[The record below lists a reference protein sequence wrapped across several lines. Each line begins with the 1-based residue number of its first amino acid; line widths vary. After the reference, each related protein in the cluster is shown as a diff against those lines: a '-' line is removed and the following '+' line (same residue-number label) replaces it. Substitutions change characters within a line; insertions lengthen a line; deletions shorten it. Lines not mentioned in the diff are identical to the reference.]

1 LIAFAMG
8 DATMTASPALEMT
21 RSCPYAPPAEHERLQ
36 REERVARVTLPD
48 GTEAWALSHHEDIR
62 SMLTDPRFSSDRRLK
77 GFPFVPEQVR
87 QSAAQGTPPMIG
99 LDPPEH
105 TEARRAVVGEFTVK
119 KMNALRPRIQ
129 EIVDEHLD
137 AMLAGSQPADLVS
150 ALALPVPSL
159 VICELLGVPYAD
171 HDFFQVRSA
180 KLLRRDLDH
189 EERRTAAEEIR
200 EYMTALV
207 ARKAE
212 TPADD
217 LLSRQLARGSE
228 QEDLVSLGFLLLVAG
243 HETTANMISLGVM
256 TLLENPEILDAIK
269 ADPAQT
275 PRAVEELLR
284 YFTIAEFF
292 TSRLAKE
299 DVEIGGTLIRAG
311 EPVISLANV
320 ADRDPAAF
328 PDGDQLDIDRGA
340 RHHLAFGFGFHQCL
354 GQHLAR
360 LELQVV
366 FDALFARI
374 PSLKLAV
381 PVDELPFKND
391 AQIYGVYCLPVTW

>member
-1 LIAFAMG
+1 MG
-8 DATMTASPALEMT
+8 DGTMTSSPVLSMART
-21 RSCPYAPPAEHERLQ
+21 CPYSPPAEHARLQ
-36 REERVARVTLPD
+36 REERVARVTLTD
-48 GTEAWALSHHEDIR
+48 GAQAWALSHHEDIR
-62 SMLTDPRFSSDRRLK
+62 LMLTDPRFSSDRRLK
-77 GFPFVPEQVR
+77 GFPFVSPQQRREGDQ
-87 QSAAQGTPPMIG
+87 QGTPPMIG

-129 EIVDEHLD
+129 QIVDEHLD
-137 AMLAGSQPADLVS
+137 AMLAGPQPADLVS

-159 VICELLGVPYAD
+159 VICELLGVPYED
-171 HDFFQVRSA
+171 HDFFQVRSG
-180 KLLRRDLDH
+180 KLLLRDLGF
-189 EERRTAAEEIR
+189 EERRQAAQEIR

-207 ARKAE
+207 DRKAE
-212 TPADD
+212 HPADD
-217 LLSRQLARGSE
+217 LLSRQLAKGSGRE
-228 QEDLVSLGFLLLVAG
+228 ELVSLGFLLLVAG

-256 TLLENPEILDAIK
+256 TLLENPDSLTAMRD
-269 ADPAQT
+269 DPALT
-275 PRAVEELLR
+275 LRAVEELLR
-284 YFTIAEFF
+284 YFTIAELF

-311 EPVISLANV
+311 EAVISLANV

-328 PDGDQLDIDRGA
+328 ADGDQLDIDRGA

-360 LELQVV
+360 LELQIV
-366 FDALFARI
+366 FDSLFARF
-374 PSLKLAV
+374 PGLKLAT

-391 AQIYGVYCLPVTW
+391 ALIYGVYNLPVTW

>member
-1 LIAFAMG
+1 
-8 DATMTASPALEMT
+8 
-21 RSCPYAPPAEHERLQ
+21 
-36 REERVARVTLPD
+36 
-48 GTEAWALSHHEDIR
+48 
-62 SMLTDPRFSSDRRLK
+62 MLTDPRFSSDRRLK
-77 GFPFVPEQVR
+77 GFPFVPVEQR
-87 QSAAQGTPPMIG
+87 EGAQGTPPMIG

-105 TEARRAVVGEFTVK
+105 TEARRVVVGEFTVK

-137 AMLAGSQPADLVS
+137 GLLAGPRPADLVS

-180 KLLRRDLDH
+180 KLLLRELPSEKRRA
-189 EERRTAAEEIR
+189 AAEEIR
-200 EYMTALV
+200 DYLVALV
-207 ARKAE
+207 DKKAE
-212 TPADD
+212 DPGDD
-217 LLSRQLARGSE
+217 LISRQLAKGGDR
-228 QEDLVSLGFLLLVAG
+228 EDLVSLSFLLLVAG
-243 HETTANMISLGVM
+243 HETTANMISLGAM
-256 TLLENPEILDAIK
+256 TLLENPQMLDAMK
-269 ADPAQT
+269 ADPALT

-292 TSRLAKE
+292 TSRLARE
-299 DVEIGGTLIRAG
+299 DVEIGGTLVRAG
-311 EPVISLANV
+311 EAVISLANV
-320 ADRDPAAF
+320 ADRDPAVF
-328 PDGDQLDIDRGA
+328 PDGDKLDIDRGA

-366 FDALFARI
+366 FDSLFARI
-374 PSLKLAV
+374 PGLKLAI
-381 PVDELPFKND
+381 PVDEVPFKND

>member
-1 LIAFAMG
+1 
-8 DATMTASPALEMT
+8 MT
-21 RSCPYAPPAEHERLQ
+21 RGCPYSPPAEHARLQ

-48 GTEAWALSHHEDIR
+48 GSEAWALSHHEDIR
-62 SMLTDPRFSSDRRLK
+62 SMLTDTRFSSDRRLK
-77 GFPFVPEQVR
+77 GFPFISQD
-87 QSAAQGTPPMIG
+87 QQQQAQGTPPMIG

-137 AMLAGSQPADLVS
+137 VLLAGPPTADLVS

-159 VICELLGVPYAD
+159 VICELLGVPYTD
-171 HDFFQVRSA
+171 HDFFQVRSG
-180 KLLRRDLDH
+180 KLLRRDLPF
-189 EERRTAAEEIR
+189 EERRVAAEDIR
-200 EYMTALV
+200 EYLTTLV
-207 ARKAE
+207 DSKAAD
-212 TPADD
+212 PGDD
-217 LLSRQLARGSE
+217 LISRQLAKGGDR
-228 QEDLVSLGFLLLVAG
+228 EDLIGLSFLLLIAG

-256 TLLENPEILDAIK
+256 TLLEHPETLAAMK
-269 ADPAQT
+269 ADPGLT

-284 YFTIAEFF
+284 YFTIAELF
-292 TSRLAKE
+292 TSRLAIQ

-328 PDGDQLDIDRGA
+328 PDGDTLDIERGA

-360 LELQVV
+360 LELQIV
-366 FDALFARI
+366 FDSLFARI
-374 PSLKLAV
+374 PGLKLAT
-381 PVDELPFKND
+381 PVDKLPFKDD
-391 AQIYGVYCLPVTW
+391 ALIYGVYCLPVTW